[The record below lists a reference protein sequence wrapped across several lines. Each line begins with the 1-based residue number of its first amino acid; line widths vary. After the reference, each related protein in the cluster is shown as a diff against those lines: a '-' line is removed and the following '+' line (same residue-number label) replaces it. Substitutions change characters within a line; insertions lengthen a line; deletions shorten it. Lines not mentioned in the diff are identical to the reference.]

1 MISKYVIVMLLV
13 LCSLGGW
20 YLWHMKDADFM
31 NAWVGSMTF
40 FGCLFC
46 ALAILAFAPDYLPFG

>member
-1 MISKYVIVMLLV
+1 MLLV

-46 ALAILAFAPDYLPFG
+46 ALAILAFAPGYLPFG

>member
-1 MISKYVIVMLLV
+1 MSKYLMAIILLA
-13 LCSLGGW
+13 CAGGGW

-31 NAWVGSMTF
+31 NAWVGSMIF

-46 ALAILAFAPDYLPFG
+46 ALAILAFAPSYLPFG